1 MTRISMLL
9 GATALAAPLAAA
21 LPATAQD
28 AGECGEVSI
37 AQMNWAAAN
46 VTTEI
51 ARFLLVEGYNC
62 DVTLVPSDTIPAVTS
77 VSENGEPDVVTNL
90 WLNSAGDAYRKLE
103 DRGTMTRVN
112 NVLQPGGVEGWWIP
126 TYLAEEHPELTTIEG
141 VMENPELVGARFNN
155 CPDGWGCRVVS
166 DNLVRALDLEGAGIE
181 VFNHGSGETLA
192 SSMGSAVEDEE
203 PWFGYY
209 WGPTVPMGKYDMTR
223 VDLGPVKDEAFA
235 NLQNPDTPD
244 PQVSDFPAAPIL
256 TSVTTEFAES
266 NPEVT
271 EFFSNMSFQT
281 DTMSALLAWQDE
293 NSASADET
301 AAHFLQ
307 TYQDEWSGWLNESAR
322 ENLSSLLGEG

>member
-1 MTRISMLL
+1 M
-9 GATALAAPLAAA
+9 PAAA
-21 LPATAQD
+21 HAQD
-28 AGECGEVSI
+28 SCGEVSI

-51 ARFLLVEGYNC
+51 AQFLLEQGYGC
-62 DVTLVPSDTIPAVTS
+62 DVALVPSDTIPAVTS

-90 WLNSAGDAYRKLE
+90 WLNSAGEAYRKLE
-103 DRGTMTRVN
+103 EGGTMQRVA
-112 NVLQPGGVEGWWIP
+112 NVLEPGGVEGWWVP

-141 VMENPELVGARFNN
+141 VMENPELVGGRFNN

-166 DNLVRALDLEGAGIE
+166 DNLTAALDIESAGIE

-192 SSMGSAVEDEE
+192 SSMGSAVEDQE

-223 VDLGPVKDEAFA
+223 VDLGEVKEDVHGR
-235 NLQNPDTPD
+235 NQNPDTDNPG
-244 PQVSDFPAAPIL
+244 VSDFPAAPIL
-256 TSVTTEFAES
+256 TSVTTEFAEN

-271 EFFSNMSFQT
+271 EFFSNMTFET
-281 DTMSALLAWQDE
+281 NTMSGLLAWQDE
-293 NSASADET
+293 NNASADEV

-307 TYQDEWSGWLNESAR
+307 NYQDVWSGWLNDEAR
-322 ENLSSLLGEG
+322 ANLASLLDQG